1 MHRLNKI
8 INYKKTLH
16 INPKN
21 IYWTIAIL
29 VENDKTAKSGHY
41 SSFSIDVRLKSNL
54 MLILISIYWFPI
66 VVWLHISSIWCT
78 FESIGSR
85 RITKYMLQY
94 VYQNVG
100 CIVTIQW
107 IARLNITAI
116 IPWSLSRYV
125 SHAKIHN
132 FLKYSY
138 FPFNF
143 FIICW
148 IFVYAPMC
156 FDWLI
161 IYNIN
166 YFFIEE
172 LSFMN
177 AFFVE
182 RLLLH

>member
-107 IARLNITAI
+107 ICNI
-116 IPWSLSRYV
+116 
-125 SHAKIHN
+125 KIHN

-156 FDWLI
+156 FDWLT

-177 AFFVE
+177 AFLVE

>member
-8 INYKKTLH
+8 INYKKMLH

-100 CIVTIQW
+100 CIVTNQW
-107 IARLNITAI
+107 ICEYYDEIYEQLFLYHYQGMYYMLNYI
-116 IPWSLSRYV
+116 SLKS
-125 SHAKIHN
+125 
-132 FLKYSY
+132 FLV
-138 FPFNF
+138 FTFNF
-143 FIICW
+143 
-148 IFVYAPMC
+148 
-156 FDWLI
+156 
-161 IYNIN
+161 
-166 YFFIEE
+166 
-172 LSFMN
+172 S
-177 AFFVE
+177 
-182 RLLLH
+182 